1 VRFQRT
7 GLFPFSQNPMEWDYR
22 EYFETMEIL
31 SGSYKVTKEET
42 QQGIEELRRRIKERE
57 NNGVNH

>member
-1 VRFQRT
+1 
-7 GLFPFSQNPMEWDYR
+7 MEWDYR

-31 SGSYKVTKEET
+31 SGSFKVTREET

-57 NNGVNH
+57 QNVNNH